1 MEAQQ
6 VQKISTKEYIKKH
19 YFLLAIIGVSL
30 FSITLVTAT
39 ALWLH
44 VFNLEVTVKEPLTTS
59 LSTTIEVEGYPG
71 EEINATVSITN
82 DATVE
87 YDVCANLDEGVEFA
101 VIENE
106 FMVSPGT
113 HDYIIVIGIPPET
126 LSGTYN
132 LNLTVSRGG
141 C

>member
-6 VQKISTKEYIKKH
+6 VQKNINKGIYQETL
-19 YFLLAIIGVSL
+19 FL
-30 FSITLVTAT
+30 
-39 ALWLH
+39 
-44 VFNLEVTVKEPLTTS
+44 
-59 LSTTIEVEGYPG
+59 
-71 EEINATVSITN
+71 VSITN

-113 HDYIIVIGIPPET
+113 HDYIIVIDILPET

-141 C
+141 CY